1 MTPLILQ
8 RFLFYGDVSSNVIQ
22 RTELMNKMRVV
33 RYAISPHEINGD
45 GLPFEQRGHLVFVGN
60 GVNPTN
66 QLALRNFLRD
76 CFSTIKIAL
85 PDVKLVIIGA
95 LICC

>member
-1 MTPLILQ
+1 MIPLMLW
-8 RFLFYGDVSSNVIQ
+8 RLHKNTFVVNVMQ
-22 RTELMNKMRVV
+22 RTELMNKIRVV
-33 RYAISPHEINGD
+33 RYAISPHEIGGD
-45 GLPFEQRGHLVFVGN
+45 GLPFEQRGNLAFVGN

-76 CFSTIKIAL
+76 CFSAIKLAL

-95 LICC
+95 IHC